1 VARAQFGFEV
11 ILIVLLDEEN
21 PDRKYRKMLLDPLV
35 EEIGIT
41 QIAHPQYDFINLITI
56 KKRP

>member
-21 PDRKYRKMLLDPLV
+21 PDRKYRKMLLDPLI

-41 QIAHPQYDFINLITI
+41 QIAHP
-56 KKRP
+56 